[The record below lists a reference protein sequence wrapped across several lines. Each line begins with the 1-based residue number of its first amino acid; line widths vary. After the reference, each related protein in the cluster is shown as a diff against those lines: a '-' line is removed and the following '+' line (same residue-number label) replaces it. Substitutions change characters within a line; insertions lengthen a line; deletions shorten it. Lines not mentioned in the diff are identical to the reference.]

1 MVGPRRR
8 GNRKAVDERSERGR
22 VDFTDTPEEHEFRA
36 ELRRWIEGQLPIPP
50 IPEDDEGRIAYLS
63 ALQSRMHAAGLS
75 ALSFPV
81 EYGGRGL
88 PPEYEAIL
96 LDEMGSVGLPSAWH
110 YGYVARVILLYGN
123 EEQKRRFLPTAFS
136 GEERWCQG
144 FSEPGAGSD
153 LGALSTRAHLDGDSY
168 LVNGQKVWTTE
179 AKWAD
184 WCLLLVRTDPEAPTH
199 RAMSCFIVPIDTPG
213 LVVRPFRQIT
223 GAMEFAE
230 LFFDDVRVPASALVG
245 EAGDGW
251 RIAMSTVS
259 FERGPGDVGFI
270 ADLRRSIGH
279 LTDVVRAAPP
289 ATADGDAP
297 IRSGNRAGA
306 LALARSIVDVE
317 VLRVHVLRS
326 LSRRSAGLAS
336 EVDASVDKLLMVRT
350 EQALGHAVLDLHGA
364 GVLTGEEPEALHDYL
379 WSRAA
384 SVYGGS
390 AQIQRTIVAT
400 RLLGLPRGA

>member
-1 MVGPRRR
+1 M
-8 GNRKAVDERSERGR
+8 
-22 VDFTDTPEEHEFRA
+22 DFRDTPEEHEFRA
-36 ELRRWIEGQLPIPP
+36 ELRRWIEDQRPIPP

-110 YGYVARVILLYGN
+110 YGYIARVILLYGN
-123 EEQKRRFLPTAFS
+123 EEQKRRFLPPAFS

-153 LGALSTRAHLDGDSY
+153 LGSLTTRAHRDGESY
-168 LVNGQKVWTTE
+168 VVNGQKVWTTE

-184 WCLLLVRTDPEAPTH
+184 WCLLLVRTDPEAPTQ
-199 RAMSCFIVPIDTPG
+199 RAMSCFIVPIDAPG
-213 LVVRPFRQIT
+213 LTVRPFRQIT

-230 LFFDDVRVPASALVG
+230 LFFDDVRLPVSARVG
-245 EAGDGW
+245 EAGEGW

-259 FERGPGDVGFI
+259 FERGPGDVGYI
-270 ADLRRSIGH
+270 ADLRRAIGR
-279 LTDVVRAAPP
+279 LTEVVRAGRPGWA
-289 ATADGDAP
+289 AEAGRAHA
-297 IRSGNRAGA
+297 GNREMA
-306 LALARSIVDVE
+306 LRLAQSMVDVE

-326 LSRRSAGLAS
+326 LSRRTAGLAT

-350 EQALGHAVLDLHGA
+350 EQALGHAALDLHGA

-390 AQIQRTIVAT
+390 EQIQRTLVAT
-400 RLLGLPRGA
+400 RLLGLPRGP

>member
-1 MVGPRRR
+1 
-8 GNRKAVDERSERGR
+8 
-22 VDFTDTPEEHEFRA
+22 VDFTDTPEEHAFRA
-36 ELRRWIEGQLPIPP
+36 ELRQWIEGERPIPP
-50 IPEDDEGRIAYLS
+50 LPEDDEGRIAYLS

-81 EYGGRGL
+81 EYGGRGF
-88 PPEYEAIL
+88 PPEFEAIL

-123 EEQKRRFLPTAFS
+123 EEQKRRYLPPAFS

-153 LGALSTRAHLDGDSY
+153 LGALTTRAHLDGGSY
-168 LVNGQKVWTTE
+168 VVNGQKVWTTE

-199 RAMSCFIVPIDTPG
+199 RAMSCFIVPIDAPG
-213 LVVRPFRQIT
+213 LTVRPFRQIT

-230 LFFDDVRVPASALVG
+230 LFFDDVRVPVSARVG
-245 EAGDGW
+245 EAGEGW

-259 FERGPGDVGFI
+259 FERGPGDVGYI
-270 ADLRRSIGH
+270 ADLRRTIGR
-279 LTDVVRAAPP
+279 LTDVVRAGGPGGAPP
-289 ATADGDAP
+289 GEGPDPA
-297 IRSGNRAGA
+297 GNREMA
-306 LALARSIVDVE
+306 LRLAQSMVDVE

-326 LSRRSAGLAS
+326 LSRRTAGLAT

-350 EQALGHAVLDLHGA
+350 EQALGHVELDLHGT
-364 GVLTGEEPEALHDYL
+364 GVLTGEEPEALYDYL

-390 AQIQRTIVAT
+390 EQIQRTIVAT
-400 RLLGLPRGA
+400 RLLGLPRGP

>member
-1 MVGPRRR
+1 M
-8 GNRKAVDERSERGR
+8 
-22 VDFTDTPEEHEFRA
+22 DFRDTPEEHEFRA
-36 ELRRWIEGQLPIPP
+36 ELRRWIEGQRPIPP

-110 YGYVARVILLYGN
+110 YGYIARVILLYGN
-123 EEQKRRFLPTAFS
+123 EEQKRRFLPPAFS

-153 LGALSTRAHLDGDSY
+153 LGSLTTRAQLDGDSY
-168 LVNGQKVWTTE
+168 VVNGQKVWTTE

-184 WCLLLVRTDPEAPTH
+184 WCLLLVRTDPEAPTQ
-199 RAMSCFIVPIDTPG
+199 RAMSCFIVPIDAPG

-230 LFFDDVRVPASALVG
+230 VFFDDVRLPVSARVG
-245 EAGDGW
+245 DAGEGW

-259 FERGPGDVGFI
+259 FERGPGDVGYI
-270 ADLRRSIGH
+270 ADLRRTIGR
-279 LTDVVRAAPP
+279 LTEVVRSGGPGGAAAASPTP
-289 ATADGDAP
+289 APD
-297 IRSGNRAGA
+297 REMA
-306 LALARSIVDVE
+306 LRLARSVVDVE

-326 LSRRSAGLAS
+326 LSRRTAGLAT
-336 EVDASVDKLLMVRT
+336 EVDASIDKLLMVRT
-350 EQALGHAVLDLHGA
+350 EQALGHAELDLHGA

-390 AQIQRTIVAT
+390 EQIQRTIVAT
-400 RLLGLPRGA
+400 RLLGLPRGP